1 MTLRRFAPVLA
12 LLALPALA
20 SQAAADC
27 EPAGPLDEEIPVAS
41 VAFVGTVTAT
51 RGAVAQ
57 FAVSEVWAGEVGP
70 AVEIR
75 GISDNVPG
83 GIGEDDRTWVVG
95 DAYLVVGG
103 IPEAHG
109 DPVYA
114 MAQMAIDMRET
125 IAEVS
130 RKSGQP
136 LDVRIGMA
144 VGPVVAGVIGRR
156 RFAYDLW
163 GDTVNT
169 AARMESHGAPGE
181 IHVTRAVSDKL
192 RGRMACESRGV
203 QHIKGKGDMETF
215 FLKA

>member
-95 DAYLVVGG
+95 DAYLVVPIVDG
-103 IPEAHG
+103 PELRDSICTATVEWEPELAELRPATAKILEPEPAAQAG
-109 DPVYA
+109 DVP
-114 MAQMAIDMRET
+114 
-125 IAEVS
+125 
-130 RKSGQP
+130 
-136 LDVRIGMA
+136 IGPIA
-144 VGPVVAGVIGRR
+144 VGIVGALVLGASVIAFRR
-156 RFAYDLW
+156 R
-163 GDTVNT
+163 
-169 AARMESHGAPGE
+169 
-181 IHVTRAVSDKL
+181 
-192 RGRMACESRGV
+192 
-203 QHIKGKGDMETF
+203 
-215 FLKA
+215 